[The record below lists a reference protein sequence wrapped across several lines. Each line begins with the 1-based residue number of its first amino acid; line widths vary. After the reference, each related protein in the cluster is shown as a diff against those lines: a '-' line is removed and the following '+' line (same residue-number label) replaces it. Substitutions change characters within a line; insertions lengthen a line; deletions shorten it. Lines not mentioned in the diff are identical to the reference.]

1 MRKLYRCPCEN
12 RPLLIGLVWLV
23 LIIFAAFPITSWP
36 WLSDR
41 IIGVESE
48 SLQRWG
54 LYLLG
59 AGIAPLTLL
68 LTYDRTRSL
77 RTQTGVL
84 KSQTDVDTFTKS
96 IKLLGD
102 KQAAVRQGGIYSL
115 GRIAKDNSNLH
126 PTIMKIMTLTFEKK
140 LMRILMN
147 SLKKESSGNKDKLI
161 EKLRLAQESAPSD
174 IEAAIDVIRE
184 RRIEN
189 DKLLKDSKKS
199 FRFDLSSSYF
209 FNANFCSIDKFSD
222 VNFSDTTIQG
232 CRFSK
237 TDLSRSSFISSN
249 LQESLFVDSVLK
261 GCEFKKADLRKCD
274 FERCDLSGSE
284 FENCDL
290 TDAENLTQKQIDSAK
305 VDQYTKLPEGISYP
319 KNSK

>member
-1 MRKLYRCPCEN
+1 MDLCKVWQV
-12 RPLLIGLVWLV
+12 LIGLGWLA
-23 LIIFAAFPITSWP
+23 LIAAFPITSWP
-36 WLSDR
+36 LISDQ
-41 IIGVESE
+41 ITNHKSE
-48 SLQRWG
+48 DLQKWG
-54 LYLLG
+54 WYLLG

-68 LTYDRTRSL
+68 LTHDRTRSL

-102 KQAAVRQGGIYSL
+102 EQAAVRQGGIYSL

-126 PTIMKIMTLTFEKK
+126 PTIMKIMTSYLREKTYE
-140 LMRILMN
+140 N
-147 SLKKESSGNKDKLI
+147 FNEQLKKESSGNKDKLI

-237 TDLSRSSFISSN
+237 TDLSGSPFISSN

-261 GCEFKKADLRKCD
+261 ECEFKKADLRKCD
-274 FERCDLSGSE
+274 FEGCDLSGSE
-284 FENCDL
+284 FESCDL
-290 TDAENLTQKQIDSAK
+290 TGAENLTQEQIDSAK